1 MVHWLVKWLSIT
13 FNNRVLIY
21 MKLLSVSLLISFGI
35 IVFEFMFLK
44 GSVAIFSSVLLIIV
58 WVITSFVLIKIFNK
72 KFSELE
78 KKYNNQN
85 NDSGI
90 KIVSSSNKQYELLAD
105 ELQVIVSKVNVMS
118 TVVSDAVNGLS
129 NSFTTMSQETT
140 TQESLVHEIIDVLHS
155 SGDDG
160 HGSFIEETRD
170 VLEYFVTNITEVSR
184 GGMTMVYTV
193 DDIEK
198 QMEAVNQLI
207 SEIGSIADQTNL
219 LALNAAIEAARAGE
233 AGRGFAVV
241 ADEVR
246 ALSTSSNNLNNKIR
260 EVVDNSKS
268 NISKA
273 KKIVSEIAGKD
284 MSIAMQHK
292 VRVDEM
298 LTAMD
303 EKNSYVDKKLA
314 DVQDIASRVES
325 GVHVAVRS
333 LQFEDI
339 ARQQCEQLNS
349 HIGLVDDLC
358 KEMQLKV
365 SSISSG
371 QPVLEKLGELID
383 EFNERIK
390 QVTEKA
396 VDIHSTTQSQNDM
409 GEGDVELF

>member
-1 MVHWLVKWLSIT
+1 
-13 FNNRVLIY
+13 
-21 MKLLSVSLLISFGI
+21 MKLLSVSLSISFGI

-44 GSVAIFSSVLLIIV
+44 GSLAIFSSVLLLIV
-58 WVITSFVLIKIFNK
+58 WLITSFILLKIFKN
-72 KFSELE
+72 KFSRLE
-78 KKYNNQN
+78 ETFNKQN
-85 NDSGI
+85 NDSSI
-90 KIVSSSNKQYELLAD
+90 NVVSSSKKQYKLLAD
-105 ELQVIVSKVNVMS
+105 ELQVIVGKVNVMS
-118 TVVSDAVNGLS
+118 TVVSDAVHGLS
-129 NSFTTMSQETT
+129 NSFTTMSQETSA
-140 TQESLVHEIIDVLHS
+140 QESLVHEIIDVLHS
-155 SGDDG
+155 SGDKG
-160 HGSFIEETRD
+160 HDDFIEETRV

-198 QMEAVNQLI
+198 QMEAVNQLL

-246 ALSTSSNNLNNKIR
+246 ALSTNSNNLNNKIR

-284 MSIAMQHK
+284 MSVAMQHK
-292 VRVDEM
+292 IRVDEM

-358 KEMQLKV
+358 NEMQLKM

-371 QPVLEKLGELID
+371 QVVLEKLGELID